1 MKKLLIIPFIGVVLN
16 ATTLDELFNG
26 VKNAPA
32 TKINQLF
39 YKNVK
44 ENKKTIDYSF
54 YPKLSI
60 IGSMEHFNSDVAMV
74 SITPSESAKLSKS
87 GGSIPFGQN
96 IARVGIALS
105 MPVYVREIFENK
117 QKLSHLLKSVKYK
130 TKIDLLN
137 KEVMIITFLSN
148 YNYLVY
154 SKMALLKERESIQRT
169 IDSIK
174 VGVENGAIPEFNLLK
189 LKDSLNQIKIN
200 ILNIETQLS
209 KIKSQIFAIS
219 KVVLDNHIPLMITDY
234 TKDEYISLKPI
245 KESINA
251 DFKDIEV
258 KKSTFYPNLYLKAKV
273 MRNWTRAYNTDDITS
288 ANSASIGLYLEWD
301 IFDKKNREIQ
311 KAKINLSK
319 DMLTLNK
326 TRDELQATELKLSEE
341 IDYLNTQIKEMKDS
355 IKLKKELLKSAKV
368 AFINSAMNV
377 DEYLKYEDSLSLAK
391 ANLAKLTAQKNIAVA
406 NLAFIYGNDIT
417 KVFKEK
423 K

>member
-1 MKKLLIIPFIGVVLN
+1 
-16 ATTLDELFNG
+16 
-26 VKNAPA
+26 
-32 TKINQLF
+32 
-39 YKNVK
+39 
-44 ENKKTIDYSF
+44 
-54 YPKLSI
+54 
-60 IGSMEHFNSDVAMV
+60 
-74 SITPSESAKLSKS
+74 
-87 GGSIPFGQN
+87 
-96 IARVGIALS
+96 
-105 MPVYVREIFENK
+105 
-117 QKLSHLLKSVKYK
+117 
-130 TKIDLLN
+130 
-137 KEVMIITFLSN
+137 
-148 YNYLVY
+148 
-154 SKMALLKERESIQRT
+154 
-169 IDSIK
+169 
-174 VGVENGAIPEFNLLK
+174 
-189 LKDSLNQIKIN
+189 
-200 ILNIETQLS
+200 
-209 KIKSQIFAIS
+209 
-219 KVVLDNHIPLMITDY
+219 MITDY

>member
-1 MKKLLIIPFIGVVLN
+1 
-16 ATTLDELFNG
+16 
-26 VKNAPA
+26 
-32 TKINQLF
+32 
-39 YKNVK
+39 
-44 ENKKTIDYSF
+44 
-54 YPKLSI
+54 
-60 IGSMEHFNSDVAMV
+60 MEHFNNNVAMV

-117 QKLSHLLKSVKYK
+117 QKLSHLLKSAKYK

-154 SKMALLKERESIQRT
+154 AKMALLKQRNSIQRT

-219 KVVLDNHIPLMITDY
+219 RVVLDNHIPLMITNY

-251 DFKDIEV
+251 DFKDIEA

-288 ANSASIGLYLEWD
+288 ANTASIGLYLEWD

-341 IDYLNTQIKEMKDS
+341 IDYLNTQIKEMKNS

-368 AFINSAMNV
+368 AFINSVMTV

-391 ANLAKLTAQKNIAVA
+391 ANLAKLIAQKNIAVA